1 MSAIW
6 IRLSILEKTMTRTQD
21 SFSLGCELGLSTSA
35 ALLVVVAV
43 AVAVVT
49 PIFSSI
55 ILTLAFRRISSE

>member
-35 ALLVVVAV
+35 TLVVVVA

-55 ILTLAFRRISSE
+55 IFTLAFRRISSE

>member
-35 ALLVVVAV
+35 ALVVVV

-55 ILTLAFRRISSE
+55 IFTLAFRRISSE

>member
-1 MSAIW
+1 
-6 IRLSILEKTMTRTQD
+6 MTRTQD

-35 ALLVVVAV
+35 ALLVVVAAV

>member
-1 MSAIW
+1 
-6 IRLSILEKTMTRTQD
+6 MTRTQD

>member
-1 MSAIW
+1 
-6 IRLSILEKTMTRTQD
+6 MTRTQD
-21 SFSLGCELGLSTSA
+21 SFSLGCELCLSTSA
-35 ALLVVVAV
+35 ALVVVV